1 MSCKKNRFNHRK
13 WNKPAKGHHYNNPSI
28 YKRWDKFSSRRF
40 IRSRNRQRIRENRF
54 DLLQPYHVR
63 WGWYW

>member
-13 WNKPAKGHHYNNPSI
+13 WNKPIKGHRYNNPSN

-40 IRSRNRQRIRENRF
+40 IRSRNRQRIRENRL

-63 WGWYW
+63 WGWY